1 MISDLKDFTYSF
13 PELDIN
19 VALVE
24 EAMGYGKG
32 QSPEPFPEMITLA
45 IEKSADLCN
54 IKGSLLISDD
64 FCFDHSE
71 TITIEGI
78 PFLVG
83 KKIAKQLK
91 NAEGGA
97 LYICTAGAGIG
108 EKSKEL
114 LATGDLIEG
123 YILDVIG
130 SLTVEAA
137 TDKIQ
142 ENFENHLA
150 SYGRINTSRY
160 SPGSCGWPLK
170 DQKPFFGLFPYNHC
184 GIVLSDSCLMDP
196 IKSVSGIIGFGTNIK
211 KTAYECQIC
220 ELDTCIYRSIRL
232 ARRK

>member
-1 MISDLKDFTYSF
+1 MPLALKDFTYSF
-13 PELDIN
+13 NELEIS

-32 QSPEPFPEMITLA
+32 QSPEPFPEMIASA
-45 IEKSADLCN
+45 IEQSADLCN
-54 IKGSLLISDD
+54 IKGSLLISDR
-64 FCFDHSE
+64 FSLDHSE

-83 KKIAKQLK
+83 KKIVRQLK

-97 LYICTAGAGIG
+97 LYICTAGAGLG
-108 EKSKEL
+108 ERSKEL
-114 LATGDLIEG
+114 LAVGDLVEG

-142 ENFENHLA
+142 ESFEYELTN
-150 SYGRINTSRY
+150 YGKKNTNRY
-160 SPGSCGWPLK
+160 SPGSCGWALK

-184 GIVLSDSCLMDP
+184 GILLSDSCLMDP
-196 IKSVSGIIGFGTNIK
+196 IKSVSGIIGFGTNIR
-211 KTAYECQIC
+211 KTAYECHLC
-220 ELDTCIYRSIRL
+220 ELDTCIYRAIRL
-232 ARRK
+232 ARGK